1 MKIGLVLS
9 RTPEY
14 SETFFVSKIDGL
26 LASGFDV
33 TLFVQNNDSNFSICK
48 VILAPSVN
56 KQHMISQFFKVCY
69 ILIELFIRYTK
80 PFFKFIGLELKANK
94 SWLQIVKNVYNN
106 SHILKAN
113 LDWLHFGFATIA
125 IQSEH
130 IAKAIDAK
138 MAVSFR
144 GFDLDVYPLQHPN
157 CYELLWGNVDK
168 AHPISN
174 YMLDKAYNL
183 GLSRKV
189 PYKIITPAID
199 MSKFKGI
206 VYEIPQNICFL
217 TIARLHK
224 IKGLNDTLEAMA
236 LLKEKGI
243 DFKYSIIGDG
253 IECDNLKTLIN
264 KLKLSNYVNLEGKKD
279 HNKVIEYLN
288 ETSIY
293 IQYSESEGFCNA
305 VLEAQAVGLLCVVSN
320 GGALPENVLHK
331 KTGWVVPKRNPKALA
346 KTIEEVINLPEDV
359 KSQIRINAQHRVTHE
374 FNLEK
379 QQKEFIEFYKE

>member
-9 RTPEY
+9 RAPEY
-14 SETFFVSKIDGL
+14 SETFFVSKINGL
-26 LASGFDV
+26 LTFGFDV
-33 TLFVQNNDSNFSICK
+33 TLFAQNNDNNFSLCK
-48 VILAPSVN
+48 VILASSVN
-56 KQHMISQFFKVCY
+56 KQYKTFKFFKVCY
-69 ILIELFIRYTK
+69 VLIELLIRYPK
-80 PFFKFIGLELKANK
+80 PFFKFIRLERKANK
-94 SWLQIVKNVYNN
+94 SWSQIVKNVYNN
-106 SHILKAN
+106 SHILKIN

-130 IAKAIDAK
+130 VAKAIDAK

-144 GFDLDVYPLQHPN
+144 GFDLDVYPLQHPD
-157 CYELLWGNVDK
+157 CYELLWKNVDK
-168 AHPISN
+168 VHSISK
-174 YMLDKAYNL
+174 YMLDKAYYL

-199 MSKFKGI
+199 VSKFKI
-206 VYEIPQNICFL
+206 IPREVPQVIHFL

-253 IECDNLKTLIN
+253 IEYNNLKALIN
-264 KLKLSNYVNLEGKKD
+264 KLKLSNHVTLEGKKD
-279 HNKVIEYLN
+279 HNEVIGYLN
-288 ETSIY
+288 EVSIY

-305 VLEAQAVGLLCVVSN
+305 VLEAQAMGLLCVVSN
-320 GGALPENVLHK
+320 GGALPENVLHE
-331 KTGWVVPKRNPKALA
+331 KTGWVVPKKSPELLVNAILN
-346 KTIEEVINLPEDV
+346 VINLPEDK
-359 KSQIRINAQHRVTHE
+359 KSQIRTNAQQRVVFE

-379 QQKEFIEFYKE
+379 QQKEFVDFYK